1 MSSETNVMAI
11 RGFDVEDIS
20 KDTNVAN
27 DDVARLMYYLYC
39 VLITI
44 DEIESNATTRRLS
57 DYRYEMSV
65 VLCLSKIIVHCRSID
80 FSQVLCL
87 NIR

>member
-1 MSSETNVMAI
+1 MSSGTNVMAI

-39 VLITI
+39 VLTTI

-57 DYRYEMSV
+57 DYRYEMSF
-65 VLCLSKIIVHCRSID
+65 VLCLSKKLYILEVLIWV
-80 FSQVLCL
+80 QVLYL